1 MIDMHAHWSPAEL
14 ADAAALLAPLAQIA
28 QHEPVAAGALR

>member
-14 ADAAALLAPLAQIA
+14 ADAAAPFARIA
-28 QHEPVAAGALR
+28 QREPSAAGASR